1 MIGPDSSTTPFD
13 SASRAKLT
21 FAVPAAFCACLY
33 PAPALA
39 ASLANIQE
47 SLGNGFGR
55 GEVTKIILIVGL
67 IILFGALLALWRYY
81 RDSTRNMTPLGWIDS
96 PKQIQQI
103 LHNAVRYRST
113 FELQFPH
120 RGVQRRP
127 ILRSAPEDLT
137 SSALILEAEG
147 IKNIARNWTD
157 RPVNCYFKI
166 NVKGQHI
173 YYAFS
178 TRIKRV
184 EIKAR
189 GRCSLA
195 LHLPERMENRQKRA
209 FLRITPPKEYM
220 LGAAL
225 WVGRHM
231 PALED
236 LPHMERWTKPALV
249 VLPGKG
255 KEQFEIS
262 DISAGGARLTIPR
275 KEMLLAGLEL
285 GVAENLV
292 LIVDLLNPDD
302 RSRMRF
308 WLHSRVQNF
317 AAQYDTHNIEAGLQ
331 FLAWAAPKDDKT
343 ELQWFKLNR
352 SLEVDLLGNW
362 IIRRHLELFRDNPE
376 ADDLYAI

>member
-1 MIGPDSSTTPFD
+1 MSPCDRKKPA
-13 SASRAKLT
+13 SAKPAKRLCPALA
-21 FAVPAAFCACLY
+21 FFYACFHPAA
-33 PAPALA
+33 ALA
-39 ASLANIQE
+39 ASMAGIQE
-47 SLGNGFGR
+47 SLGSGLTSAEITR
-55 GEVTKIILIVGL
+55 IALIVGV
-67 IILFGALLALWRYY
+67 IILLGASLTLWRYY
-81 RDSTRNMTPLGWIDS
+81 RESAKSMTPLGWIDS

-113 FELQFPH
+113 FELQLPH

-127 ILRSAPEDLT
+127 ILRCSPDDLT
-137 SSALILEAEG
+137 QAGLILEAEG
-147 IKNIARNWTD
+147 LKNIARNWTE

-184 EIKAR
+184 EIKPR
-189 GRCSLA
+189 SRCGITLYT
-195 LHLPERMENRQKRA
+195 PERMENRQKRA
-209 FLRITPPKEYM
+209 FLRIAPPPEYM
-220 LGAAL
+220 LGAAI
-225 WVGRHM
+225 WMGRHM

-236 LPHMERWTKPALV
+236 LPYMQRWSKPALV
-249 VLPGKG
+249 MLPGKG
-255 KEQFEIS
+255 KLQFEIS

-275 KEMLLAGLEL
+275 KEMLMAGLEL
-285 GVAENLV
+285 GVAEHLV
-292 LIVDLLNPDD
+292 MIVDLLNPDD
-302 RSRMRF
+302 RSRLRF

-331 FLAWAAPKDDKT
+331 FLAWASPKEDQT
-343 ELQWFKLNR
+343 ELEWFKLSR

-376 ADDLYAI
+376 TDDPYAI